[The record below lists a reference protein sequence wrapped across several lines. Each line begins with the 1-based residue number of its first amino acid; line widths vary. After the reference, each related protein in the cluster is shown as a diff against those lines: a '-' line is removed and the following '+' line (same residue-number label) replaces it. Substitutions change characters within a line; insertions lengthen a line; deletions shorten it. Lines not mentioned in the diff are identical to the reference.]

1 VSEGTT
7 AARTPRAPTFLDA
20 LLPVVVLIA
29 LIALTI
35 WLFGISATDG
45 PLQVALLLSAAFA
58 ALMALKN
65 GYTSAAIADAAIGG
79 VATALSA
86 VFILLAVG
94 ALIGTWNMA
103 GTIPT
108 VVDYGVRLL
117 NPTIFYLTT
126 AAICA
131 VVGMVTGSSW
141 TTAGTL
147 GVAFVG
153 MAKLMGLSDA
163 IAAGAVICGAYF
175 GDKMTPLSE
184 TTILVPKL
192 VGGGLT
198 VGKHVRNM
206 FWTAGPALGLSLIAF
221 LVLGLTAEPT
231 SGVNTDAALQVLG
244 NEFNITPLNLLPL
257 VLLVVFTVR
266 KVPPFLA
273 ILGSAFFAG
282 ILACFTQWTVVKA
295 FVDDPSLGVVATGI
309 KAIYASMA
317 TGFVSKTGN
326 PAIDQLFSRGGMS
339 SLLTTIWLVLAALSF
354 AAIME
359 HAGFLERLLRPI
371 VERARSRGSLI
382 LAVNGSGI
390 GLNVIAGDQYV
401 ADVLPARMFRT
412 EFERRGLAPQ
422 VLSRAVEDS
431 GTVTSVLV
439 PWNTCGAYI
448 SGVLGVSTASYFPYC
463 FFNLLSPVL
472 DVAYGFL
479 GFKVPKLEE
488 EITPSTQPVGT
499 PT

>member
-1 VSEGTT
+1 MV
-7 AARTPRAPTFLDA
+7 DA
-20 LLPVVVLIA
+20 VLPVIVLIG

-58 ALMALKN
+58 ALVALKS

-79 VATALSA
+79 VTTAMSA
-86 VFILLAVG
+86 IFILLAVG

-153 MAKLMGLSDA
+153 TSKVMDLSTA

-198 VGKHVRNM
+198 VARHIRNM
-206 FWTAGPALGLSLIAF
+206 FWTAGPALGVSLVIF
-221 LVLGLTAEPT
+221 LVLGITATPT
-231 SGVNTDAALQVLG
+231 AGVDTQAAL
-244 NEFNITPLNLLPL
+244 
-257 VLLVVFTVR
+257 
-266 KVPPFLA
+266 
-273 ILGSAFFAG
+273 
-282 ILACFTQWTVVKA
+282 
-295 FVDDPSLGVVATGI
+295 
-309 KAIYASMA
+309 
-317 TGFVSKTGN
+317 
-326 PAIDQLFSRGGMS
+326 
-339 SLLTTIWLVLAALSF
+339 
-354 AAIME
+354 
-359 HAGFLERLLRPI
+359 
-371 VERARSRGSLI
+371 
-382 LAVNGSGI
+382 
-390 GLNVIAGDQYV
+390 
-401 ADVLPARMFRT
+401 DVL
-412 EFERRGLAPQ
+412 
-422 VLSRAVEDS
+422 
-431 GTVTSVLV
+431 
-439 PWNTCGAYI
+439 
-448 SGVLGVSTASYFPYC
+448 
-463 FFNLLSPVL
+463 
-472 DVAYGFL
+472 
-479 GFKVPKLEE
+479 
-488 EITPSTQPVGT
+488 
-499 PT
+499 